1 MASMPTQE
9 EFLAATRRSQEAMI
23 AAIKTWLETVRTA
36 TPKLTSVYTPLTGRL
51 PKLPPVSLPFAD
63 KLPTPEQAVDNAY
76 HMAEQLLANQRQ
88 FTEDVLK
95 AMAPLMPGRH
105 ETAPKG
111 NGSSEPKIPSHR
123 VWQEAVAVS
132 EPKPVAVSEP
142 KPIAVSEPKPVAVSQ
157 PKPVAVSQPK
167 PVAVSEPK
175 PVAVSQPKPV
185 AVSEPTPTAV
195 SEPKPAAA
203 SEPKAP
209 ARPAAKST
217 PARPAPRTPASA
229 AKSTASRTTTPK
241 STAAKSTPA
250 RPTRRHRR
258 ARTLAETPAPAAD
271 RGRCAGRPDLVRD
284 VQQAARGLTSFSC

>member
-1 MASMPTQE
+1 MASIPMQE
-9 EFLAATRRSQEAMI
+9 DFLAATRKSQEAMI
-23 AAIKTWLETVRTA
+23 AAIKIWFETVRTA
-36 TPKLTSVYTPLTGRL
+36 TPRLTSVYTPLTGRL

-88 FTEDVLK
+88 FAEDVLK

-105 ETAPKG
+105 EAAPKG

-123 VWQEAVAVS
+123 VWQEAV
-132 EPKPVAVSEP
+132 
-142 KPIAVSEPKPVAVSQ
+142 AVSEPKPVAVSQ

-185 AVSEPTPTAV
+185 AVSQPKPVAV
-195 SEPKPAAA
+195 SEPKPAAVSEPKPTVSEPKPAAVSEPKSAA
-203 SEPKAP
+203 SGAEPKAP
-209 ARPAAKST
+209 ARPAPK
-217 PARPAPRTPASA
+217 TPASA

-250 RPTRRHRR
+250 KS
-258 ARTLAETPAPAAD
+258 TPARPAPKDTDA
-271 RGRCAGRPDLVRD
+271 
-284 VQQAARGLTSFSC
+284 S